1 MTRKREVHAVGG
13 VTRKDIIRNENI
25 RGNLRQAAIEK
36 KNKEYYCDGLSMSM
50 QG

>member
-1 MTRKREVHAVGG
+1 MSRKREVHVVVG
-13 VTRKDIIRNENI
+13 VTRKDIIRNEHI

-36 KNKEYYCDGLSMSM
+36 KKEYYCDGLSMFM